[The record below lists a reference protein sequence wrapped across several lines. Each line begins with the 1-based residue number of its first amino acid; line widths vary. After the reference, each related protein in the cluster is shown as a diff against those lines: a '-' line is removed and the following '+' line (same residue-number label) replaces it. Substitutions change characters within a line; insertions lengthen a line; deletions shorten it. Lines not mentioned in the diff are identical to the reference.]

1 MAQQPPEA
9 VPPPPDAWDEAEE
22 DTLLARV
29 QGTVLRDDS
38 EAEMRRRDAA
48 LLRDTE
54 AMISR
59 AMDIPGERRMLLK
72 LDDQFEKFMGNRE
85 LQHIKI
91 NGVSDKQVSLI
102 KAVAVLFRL
111 RTLQSDGSI
120 SIHKAEDSFVPAS
133 RFGEPRNVAGQLLEI
148 SGENGWSTILALRM
162 KGCMQS
168 GLC

>member
-1 MAQQPPEA
+1 MAQQPLEA

-38 EAEMRRRDAA
+38 EAEIRRRDAA

-59 AMDIPGERRMLLK
+59 AMEVPGERRMLLK

-85 LQHIKI
+85 LQPSRSSSACARCKATAALVYTRQRIASCRPLASE
-91 NGVSDKQVSLI
+91 NREMWQVSSV
-102 KAVAVLFRL
+102 K
-111 RTLQSDGSI
+111 
-120 SIHKAEDSFVPAS
+120 
-133 RFGEPRNVAGQLLEI
+133 
-148 SGENGWSTILALRM
+148 SGGKM
-162 KGCMQS
+162 D
-168 GLC
+168 